1 MRFVLAAALVTMF
14 ALPASAQSFYIV
26 QDSASKKCTIV
37 TEKPTVTSSVV
48 IGNKTYTTKSEA
60 EGALKTTTV
69 CTQ

>member
-1 MRFVLAAALVTMF
+1 MRFVLAAALVAMF